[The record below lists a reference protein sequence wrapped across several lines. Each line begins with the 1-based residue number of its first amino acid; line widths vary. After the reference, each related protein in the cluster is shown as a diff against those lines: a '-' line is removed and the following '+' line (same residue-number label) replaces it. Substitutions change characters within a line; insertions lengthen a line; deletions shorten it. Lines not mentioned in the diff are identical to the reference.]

1 MKGFGLT
8 SAIKGKRIV
17 GILRGRMSSNNQMV
31 NTDEGLILEDAKGRR
46 SYLRWNTIE
55 ETDGAYYGLELI
67 YPGRAPREEETAQ

>member
-1 MKGFGLT
+1 MRT

-17 GILRGRMSSNNQMV
+17 GILRGRMSSNNKTKT
-31 NTDEGLILEDAKGRR
+31 TDEGLVLEDAKGRR

-67 YPGRAPREEETAQ
+67 YPGIAPRKGEKAT